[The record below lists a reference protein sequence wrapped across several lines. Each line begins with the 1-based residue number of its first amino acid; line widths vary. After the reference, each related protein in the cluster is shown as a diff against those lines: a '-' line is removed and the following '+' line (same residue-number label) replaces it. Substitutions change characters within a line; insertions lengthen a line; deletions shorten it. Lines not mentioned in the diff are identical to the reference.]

1 MSMGKTEQHAFDS
14 LILKLTL
21 LPILGFEDF
30 SKPFIVNINA
40 SKEGLGAVLYQN
52 QGGLDRVIAFA
63 SRGLR
68 SSERNYPAHKLEFYV

>member
-21 LPILGFEDF
+21 LPILAFADF
-30 SKPFIVNINA
+30 SKPFIVNIDA

-52 QGGLDRVIAFA
+52 QGGLNRVITFA
-63 SRGLR
+63 SRGL
-68 SSERNYPAHKLEFYV
+68 

>member
-1 MSMGKTEQHAFDS
+1 MSMGKTEQHAFD

-21 LPILGFEDF
+21 PPILGFEDF

>member
-1 MSMGKTEQHAFDS
+1 MSMGKTEQHALDL

-21 LPILGFEDF
+21 PPILGFEDF

-52 QGGLDRVIAFA
+52 QGGLDRVIAYA
-63 SRGLR
+63 SR
-68 SSERNYPAHKLEFYV
+68 

>member
-14 LILKLTL
+14 LILKLKL

-40 SKEGLGAVLYQN
+40 SKEGLGAVYIKI
-52 QGGLDRVIAFA
+52 REV
-63 SRGLR
+63 
-68 SSERNYPAHKLEFYV
+68 

>member
-14 LILKLTL
+14 LILKLKL

>member
-21 LPILGFEDF
+21 LPIVGFEDF

-40 SKEGLGAVLYQN
+40 SKEGLGAVYIKI
-52 QGGLDRVIAFA
+52 REV
-63 SRGLR
+63 
-68 SSERNYPAHKLEFYV
+68 